1 MLPTIYPAL
10 LVSLGILVVALLLAP
25 SIAYLYT
32 GWFYRQEEIVAGMS
46 EKAMM
51 LYFRQF
57 HPHYQVDQG
66 EVTKRFRAYY
76 RDQFGRRHHARLV
89 NNGYFESVGGSGGGT
104 FCLPTCFA
112 RK

>member
-76 RDQFGRRHHARLV
+76 RDQFGRRHHARVV
-89 NNGYFESVGGSGGGT
+89 NNGYFESVGGS
-104 FCLPTCFA
+104 
-112 RK
+112 